1 MNWSGQEESHVVE
14 FRKTNRIWSNDVK
27 WKKQLQEQSCSST
40 NTSGT
45 YLPLEK
51 SYKHE
56 AKCIDHLL
64 YVRCYKND
72 QDSLKELIIH
82 CLRAGSSG
90 GRWTNKLAR
99 A

>member
-1 MNWSGQEESHVVE
+1 MAVTEIENRKIFTMNWSSQEESHVVE

-51 SYKHE
+51 
-56 AKCIDHLL
+56 
-64 YVRCYKND
+64 
-72 QDSLKELIIH
+72 
-82 CLRAGSSG
+82 
-90 GRWTNKLAR
+90 
-99 A
+99 